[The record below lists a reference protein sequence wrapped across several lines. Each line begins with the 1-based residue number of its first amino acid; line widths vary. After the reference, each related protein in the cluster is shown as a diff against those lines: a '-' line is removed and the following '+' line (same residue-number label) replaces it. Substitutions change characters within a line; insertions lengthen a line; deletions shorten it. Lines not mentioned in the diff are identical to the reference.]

1 MSPIIL
7 NFTMLFHILFTYYSY
22 SLVLL
27 QYNHNSFLPSVNQ
40 TLGMYIFL
48 IVLKIEAEREIYD
61 GEIQT

>member
-1 MSPIIL
+1 M
-7 NFTMLFHILFTYYSY
+7 
-22 SLVLL
+22 L
-27 QYNHNSFLPSVNQ
+27 QYNCNSFLPSVNQ

>member
-40 TLGMYIFL
+40 TLGMYIFF
-48 IVLKIEAEREIYD
+48 IVLKIAGQRD
-61 GEIQT
+61 L